1 MGNEA
6 TVGEVLDF
14 WFGPLDA
21 AGEATAEKRA
31 RWWKK
36 SDAFDEE
43 IRRRFGAIHASVH
56 AGEREA
62 WCETAR
68 GRLAYVIVLDQFSRN
83 MFRGT
88 PASFASDARALAA
101 AKEGVLRGH
110 DRELAGAERPFLYMP
125 YMHAEDLAAQ
135 DECVALFR
143 AIAEDAGGDESNLKF
158 AIAHRDIVARFG
170 RFPHRNAILGRAST
184 AEEAEFLTQP
194 GSSF

>member
-6 TVGEVLDF
+6 AATSVLDF

-21 AGEATAEKRA
+21 SGEASAEKRA
-31 RWWKK
+31 QWWKK
-36 SDAFDEE
+36 SDAFDGE
-43 IRRRFGAIHASVH
+43 IRSRFGALHASVN
-56 AGEREA
+56 AGEHEA
-62 WCETAR
+62 WCQTAR

-101 AKEGVLRGH
+101 AKEGLARGH
-110 DRELAGAERPFLYMP
+110 DRELVRAERSFLYMP

-143 AIAEDAGGDESNLKF
+143 ALDEEAGGDGSNVKF

-184 AEEAEFLTQP
+184 PEEEEFLTQP